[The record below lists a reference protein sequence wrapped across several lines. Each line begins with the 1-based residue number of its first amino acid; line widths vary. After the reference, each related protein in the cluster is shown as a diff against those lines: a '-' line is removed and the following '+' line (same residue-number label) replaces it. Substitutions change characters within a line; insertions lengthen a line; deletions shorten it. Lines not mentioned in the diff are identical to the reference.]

1 MQHTH
6 LPEILYNLT
15 NSMMTLKLLKSNF
28 VCNMH
33 QIFSQCSTNVGLT
46 SEAETGN
53 RSAMLLLYRVKLA
66 TANTSTDSCIEHEI
80 NTVAARITYI
90 KLPCSR
96 SIQVELGKVGGGF
109 LKHAAIATASTTQ
122 VFECWVTSSL
132 AGDAKRNQS
141 SEPCEW
147 WCNFIRFR

>member
-33 QIFSQCSTNVGLT
+33 QIFSQWSTNVGLT

-53 RSAMLLLYRVKLA
+53 RSATLLLYRVQRLA
-66 TANTSTDSCIEHEI
+66 TANTSTDSCIEHER

-96 SIQVELGKVGGGF
+96 SIQVELGKVEGF
-109 LKHAAIATASTTQ
+109 
-122 VFECWVTSSL
+122 
-132 AGDAKRNQS
+132 
-141 SEPCEW
+141 
-147 WCNFIRFR
+147 